1 MSLAFKAAQLAGGR
15 VYRLRADGKL
25 YGFTDTF
32 TEYEFVTNLP
42 PYGGNCTIDPHEGE
56 VLHNEITIEIFGIN

>member
-1 MSLAFKAAQLAGGR
+1 MSLAFKAKQLTGGR

-32 TEYEFVTNLP
+32 TEYEFTTNLP
-42 PYGGNCTIDPHEGE
+42 PYGGNCTIDPHEG
-56 VLHNEITIEIFGIN
+56 IIF